1 MLTDEVLKAL
11 LEGIIYIAPEPVTLD
26 GIVKVLE
33 GEERER
39 VKAKLEEL
47 VADYEQNA
55 HGIQIR
61 QVANG
66 YKFSTKAEHHEILR
80 KYVKSLKP
88 PVRLSKPALET
99 LAVIA
104 YRQPVTVPEIEEI
117 RGVDSGG
124 VIHTLLEKKLIV
136 TSGRKSVVGRPI
148 LYRTSKD
155 FLVHFGLK
163 DVGELPSLKE
173 FEELAKRA
181 LGSEWTGEPA
191 PAPVADSVPA
201 AGEAAAAP
209 AEASG
214 AIADARGREADL
226 TTAEAASETPPETP
240 PPVAAETAPL
250 ETQALTEAPP
260 ATTEEAGAAGLESAL
275 ETPQQMPLPVIQGT
289 TQAENPAA
297 PEVAAGSTEES
308 GAVSVGARV
317 EFPAEAPP
325 LVVEAITPIEN
336 PAAPEAPPAPAAEVG
351 AAGIETPP
359 VSPPEPEPVAA
370 AAATNL
376 EEPATELPPTDSTA
390 PELPAETAD
399 VSAPATGER
408 ASAGE
413 SAAAPDEREPKH

>member
-11 LEGIIYIAPEPVTLD
+11 VEGIIYVAPEPVTLD
-26 GIVKVLE
+26 GILKVLE

-47 VADYEQNA
+47 VADYEQNS

-124 VIHTLLEKKLIV
+124 VIHTLLEKKLVV

-181 LGSEWTGEPA
+181 LGSEWADGE
-191 PAPVADSVPA
+191 
-201 AGEAAAAP
+201 AP

-214 AIADARGREADL
+214 GAAPPG
-226 TTAEAASETPPETP
+226 AEAGPAAVEPPPETP
-240 PPVAAETAPL
+240 PEARLPIAAETAPV
-250 ETQALTEAPP
+250 ETPAATEAPP
-260 ATTEEAGAAGLESAL
+260 ATAEEAGAVSAD
-275 ETPQQMPLPVIQGT
+275 V
-289 TQAENPAA
+289 PAV
-297 PEVAAGSTEES
+297 PS
-308 GAVSVGARV
+308 
-317 EFPAEAPP
+317 
-325 LVVEAITPIEN
+325 
-336 PAAPEAPPAPAAEVG
+336 
-351 AAGIETPP
+351 
-359 VSPPEPEPVAA
+359 PEPEPPAA
-370 AAATNL
+370 AETATP
-376 EEPATELPPTDSTA
+376 EEPATAPPPSDSSA
-390 PELPAETAD
+390 PELPTESAD
-399 VSAPATGER
+399 GSAPAPPET
-408 ASAGE
+408 AFADDST
-413 SAAAPDEREPKH
+413 AAPEDHET